1 MDPKSMHPT
10 RSPRQYAPAAA
21 KAVPYWFMSNPFRA
35 GDVYRQLEKSSF
47 EYIVGLDIGHGESLA
62 ALYSKS
68 TGKVELLKLNR
79 NHDTKIPSYIYFD
92 IQPSREQ
99 ALIGRAAGNHPGFIQ
114 HFKVDPSHWDET
126 LKGITHRNLMGNFIR
141 TLWQQILALSD
152 TLRNA
157 PKDKILLVVGCPAS
171 GLWTSDAA
179 LDQYKQLVRKAT
191 GCRFVSILPEST
203 AAIMSVIHSADGL
216 SAGQQLR
223 LDRGVGVL
231 DAGSSTLDFTYVVLG
246 KKLICRSEPLGGGGL
261 DRQILAVV
269 LEQNGIREDQIP
281 AEQLDDILV
290 ELRQAKERFY
300 PDHPAPKKVIL
311 PIWGRNPDGTANPEL
326 DSGLALTYT
335 MGQALMTAAL
345 NRPAFEPRGTIG
357 GRKKSW
363 LEMAADFISQTHDLI
378 VGKDTSGQLC
388 CDMVLV
394 TGGTSHVTELMDLIR
409 STYQGTRVV
418 RSQDPSSSVAKG
430 LAHAKRLDISGH
442 DRVEAYHQSVR
453 QIVGDAYGE
462 FLWEVCVYMA
472 DVACDI
478 SRDEFLRLSQ
488 PTSTNAL
495 KRALESCPACDILTA
510 VQNKAQSDPRLV
522 GKERDQKIQELF
534 RKHME
539 AAYDKLRE
547 EANGVSADI
556 YGATLASSLPRIAS
570 LSRTDLAALSA
581 KLNVSGMVGT
591 AMNNNSVFEILI
603 LIVQQI
609 LLIVAVL
616 ALESGNIPIA
626 AILGVVY
633 IFSEIGP
640 VQKQVKE
647 FIARQRFPIS
657 KRDLAKFS
665 RKLDTDKERKK
676 IIDKSC
682 SSMLEDI
689 VKKLKQQQK
698 AGGITRDPR
707 PFFPEFTACLEEQ
720 AEAILGKLLFLV
732 YDEEPDS
739 GSEDAL

>member
-1 MDPKSMHPT
+1 MMRK
-10 RSPRQYAPAAA
+10 RLGRQT
-21 KAVPYWFMSNPFRA
+21 V
-35 GDVYRQLEKSSF
+35 QLQKPPS
-47 EYIVGLDIGHGESLA
+47 VLAWANIGGKMEGNGPLA
-62 ALYSKS
+62 
-68 TGKVELLKLNR
+68 
-79 NHDTKIPSYIYFD
+79 HYFD
-92 IQPSREQ
+92 EI
-99 ALIGRAAGNHPGFIQ
+99 
-114 HFKVDPSHWDET
+114 DEDSFFGEKT
-126 LKGITHRNLMGNFIR
+126 
-141 TLWQQILALSD
+141 WE
-152 TLRNA
+152 
-157 PKDKILLVVGCPAS
+157 
-171 GLWTSDAA
+171 
-179 LDQYKQLVRKAT
+179 KA
-191 GCRFVSILPEST
+191 EST
-203 AAIMSVIHSADGL
+203 M
-216 SAGQQLR
+216 Q
-223 LDRGVGVL
+223 
-231 DAGSSTLDFTYVVLG
+231 
-246 KKLICRSEPLGGGGL
+246 KK
-261 DRQILAVV
+261 
-269 LEQNGIREDQIP
+269 
-281 AEQLDDILV
+281 
-290 ELRQAKERFY
+290 
-300 PDHPAPKKVIL
+300 
-311 PIWGRNPDGTANPEL
+311 
-326 DSGLALTYT
+326 
-335 MGQALMTAAL
+335 
-345 NRPAFEPRGTIG
+345 
-357 GRKKSW
+357 
-363 LEMAADFISQTHDLI
+363 
-378 VGKDTSGQLC
+378 
-388 CDMVLV
+388 
-394 TGGTSHVTELMDLIR
+394 
-409 STYQGTRVV
+409 
-418 RSQDPSSSVAKG
+418 
-430 LAHAKRLDISGH
+430 
-442 DRVEAYHQSVR
+442 
-453 QIVGDAYGE
+453 
-462 FLWEVCVYMA
+462 
-472 DVACDI
+472 
-478 SRDEFLRLSQ
+478 
-488 PTSTNAL
+488 AL

-581 KLNVSGMVGT
+581 KLNISGMVGT

-609 LLIVAVL
+609 LLIVAAL

-698 AGGITRDPR
+698 DGVITRDPR
-707 PFFPEFTACLEEQ
+707 PFFPEFTTCLEEQ